1 MVEDHKCRIWNR
13 DTHLRHV
20 VAKDCPSAI
29 CPGSGRGRPSI
40 GKRLYLL
47 RFTTSRFGHLL
58 ATFIAVGSVGMSLS
72 VTGPKNQGNSGSGI
86 VSGQTANGTA
96 FFRLSRQ
103 NVSALQNLSNP
114 AVKDLARVLVPLK
127 CKPSSPPHVRGK
139 TGVFRRENCNNPAL
153 KSRLTAI

>member
-29 CPGSGRGRPSI
+29 CPDSGRGRPSI

-72 VTGPKNQGNSGSGI
+72 VTGPKNQGNSGSGM

-103 NVSALQNLSNP
+103 TFQL
-114 AVKDLARVLVPLK
+114 LK
-127 CKPSSPPHVRGK
+127 ISVIQ
-139 TGVFRRENCNNPAL
+139 
-153 KSRLTAI
+153 RLRIWLES